1 MDSTGAAANLS
12 YQLMFGIIGMILL
25 TVFVILFFVIYQRR
39 LLQQKWNTQQLEAA
53 YQKEL
58 LHAGV
63 LAQEAER
70 KRMAIE
76 LHDSIGGLLSTTKI
90 YLSNISQEISSGQ
103 FQLFKDKALQA
114 LNENIGEIRTITND
128 LMPQSLENLGVVV
141 AARDLTGKLT
151 ELKNIKVA
159 FTNNADIRFEK
170 DREKALFRILQEL
183 INNTLKHAAARQ
195 VAIGFYFDP
204 RRLVVHYQEDGE
216 GFDREVYE
224 KEGKMRKSFGLKTME
239 SRMAFLGGKMQY
251 TTAPGQGVEVRLT
264 VPLPPAG
271 KIRENDGNTH

>member
-25 TVFVILFFVIYQRR
+25 TTFVILFFVIYQRR

-70 KRMAIE
+70 KRMAVE
-76 LHDSIGGLLSTTKI
+76 LHDSVGGLLSTTKI
-90 YLSNISQEISSGQ
+90 YLTNISQEIAAGQ
-103 FQLFKDKALQA
+103 FQLFKDKALEA

-128 LMPQSLENLGVVV
+128 LMPQSLERLGVV
-141 AARDLTGKLT
+141 AATRDLTGKLT
-151 ELKNIKVA
+151 ELKGSKVA
-159 FTNNADIRFEK
+159 FSHNADIRFEK

-183 INNTLKHAAARQ
+183 INNALKHSSARQ
-195 VAIGFYFDP
+195 VAIDFHFEP
-204 RRLVVHYQEDGE
+204 RRVLVHYQEDGQ
-216 GFDREVYE
+216 GFDREAYE
-224 KEGKMRKSFGLKTME
+224 MEKAGKSFGLKTME
-239 SRMAFLGGKMQY
+239 SRVAFLGGKMQY
-251 TTAPGQGVEVRLT
+251 TTAPGQGIDVRLT
-264 VPLPPAG
+264 VPLPAQG
-271 KIRENDGNTH
+271 TAIETYGNTH